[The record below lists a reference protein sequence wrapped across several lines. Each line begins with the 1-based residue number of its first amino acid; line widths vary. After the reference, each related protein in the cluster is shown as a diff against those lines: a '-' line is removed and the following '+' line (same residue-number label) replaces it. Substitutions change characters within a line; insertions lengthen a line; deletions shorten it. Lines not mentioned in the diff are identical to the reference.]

1 MRQMIAGLAAV
12 LLATSAAIA
21 AGKTMD
27 TSAGKVYVD
36 DKGMTLYMLDKD
48 AANTSTCNDK
58 CAAVWPPY
66 KAAADA
72 KAEGE
77 WKIVDRKDG
86 TKMWA
91 YDGHP
96 LYTFVK
102 DKKPGDATGEG
113 VKDDFGVWHVAKA
126 S

>member
-1 MRQMIAGLAAV
+1 MRQMLAGLAAV

-48 AANTSTCNDK
+48 PANTSTCIDK
-58 CAAVWPPY
+58 CTKAWPPY
-66 KAAADA
+66 KAAANA

-77 WKIVDRKDG
+77 WKIIDRKDG
-86 TKMWA
+86 SKMWA

-96 LYTFVK
+96 LYTFAK

-113 VKDDFGVWHVAKA
+113 VKDDFGMWHVAKA
-126 S
+126 G